1 MSTPKAD
8 SRRLDKPTPD
18 DLAGTP
24 VCMEEDRPTIRVL
37 GARGVRVRGRGG
49 KSIRGAPLAQSSPT
63 RPTADDLAGISV
75 SAEGE
80 EDLTVR
86 PRKPRRQQ

>member
-1 MSTPKAD
+1 MNTPRPN
-8 SRRLDKPTPD
+8 SPLPGRPTAD

-24 VCMEEDRPTIRVL
+24 VCQEEANPTIRV
-37 GARGVRVRGRGG
+37 RGSGGVKGPGRRGKRVRGG
-49 KSIRGAPLAQSSPT
+49 SPLASSPL
-63 RPTADDLAGISV
+63 PTTADLAGIPV

-86 PRKPRRQQ
+86 PRTPPPQQ

>member
-1 MSTPKAD
+1 MNPPRPD
-8 SRRLDKPTPD
+8 SRPPGTPTTD

-24 VCMEEDRPTIRVL
+24 VCREEDHTLI
-37 GARGVRVRGRGG
+37 RGRNGNSPG
-49 KSIRGAPLAQSSPT
+49 GAPPGPGPNGP
-63 RPTADDLAGISV
+63 PTADDLAGIPV

-86 PRKPRRQQ
+86 PRQPRP